1 MNRIYLDHAATTPLA
16 PRARDAMAP
25 WLGPAANASS
35 LHAEGRAARQ
45 AVDEARESVARN
57 LGCLFG
63 EVVFTSS
70 GTEAVNLA
78 VMGTA
83 LAHVRGS
90 RRRVLFGA
98 AEHHAVLHCQP
109 LLALLGFEV
118 AMAPVDSIGVV
129 DLARLEELCDDS
141 VLMACVMAA
150 NNETGAVNPIDEVT
164 KICQRVGALLLTDAV
179 QMFPLPAS
187 CDTWGPDMV
196 AVSAHKFNGPQGAA
210 ALYARSGLQIR
221 PLSVGG
227 GQEREM
233 RAGTENVAAIMGM
246 AEAARLAVGTTD
258 RRRPVR
264 DAFAKRLTD
273 AGFEPTVP
281 AHRIDVCLP
290 GHFHCRFPG
299 IDAETMLIRLD
310 RAGVAASSG
319 AACSSGSL
327 EPSHVLLA
335 CGWTLAESKEGLRFS
350 LGRETAHEEAEEA
363 ARRVIECATG
373 VMDARQA

>member
-1 MNRIYLDHAATTPLA
+1 
-16 PRARDAMAP
+16 
-25 WLGPAANASS
+25 
-35 LHAEGRAARQ
+35 
-45 AVDEARESVARN
+45 
-57 LGCLFG
+57 
-63 EVVFTSS
+63 
-70 GTEAVNLA
+70 
-78 VMGTA
+78 
-83 LAHVRGS
+83 
-90 RRRVLFGA
+90 
-98 AEHHAVLHCQP
+98 
-109 LLALLGFEV
+109 
-118 AMAPVDSIGVV
+118 
-129 DLARLEELCDDS
+129 
-141 VLMACVMAA
+141 
-150 NNETGAVNPIDEVT
+150 
-164 KICQRVGALLLTDAV
+164 
-179 QMFPLPAS
+179 
-187 CDTWGPDMV
+187 
-196 AVSAHKFNGPQGAA
+196 
-210 ALYARSGLQIR
+210 
-221 PLSVGG
+221 
-227 GQEREM
+227 M